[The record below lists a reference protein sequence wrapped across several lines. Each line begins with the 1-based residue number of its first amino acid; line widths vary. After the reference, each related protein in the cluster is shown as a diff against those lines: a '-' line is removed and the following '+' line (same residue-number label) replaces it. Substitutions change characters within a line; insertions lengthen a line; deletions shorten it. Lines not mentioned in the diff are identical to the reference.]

1 MAFHVAH
8 HSGPSIALPA
18 DAQPFVPIY
27 RDAAKVF
34 SVSPYLLMAV
44 HEDETQYS
52 TCTAPGCPSQH
63 GTTNGAGAAG
73 AMQFLTTTWP
83 AYANAYKGGLDG
95 HKINL
100 VTCQN
105 QETPA
110 GGQACANQLVQD
122 KVVAV
127 VLPFTGQ
134 GATEVPTITKAGIP
148 YITLSGASN
157 QELMTPGAYDLTGG
171 YPATLAAYAQSAKA
185 HGYSKF
191 AMLVSNVPAAIQGAE
206 LLGSLVFKNAGVGY
220 KVIPV
225 NPGTADVTPQLQAAV
240 SWGAK
245 AIGLTGDVTLCS
257 SFLKGYQTLGL
268 TEPKYVISTCLDPS
282 IFSTLGSVLGG
293 SYIDTTSNASS
304 AEPRCSSTSIGRAPS
319 RKPLPAVI
327 QSMTTA
333 GCQVCTASA
342 MTWSRSRS
350 FAATSGLGTSCPD
363 FHRDGW
369 LGETP
374 RVFASLLTPPTV
386 SMRNCA
392 RSADRQVGR
401 GLPGAGFLR
410 GVGVAAAVLIPR
422 VYPTI
427 TLRAT
432 ISMGNVT
439 FSGSSYRREL
449 PWNAYARAGGR

>member
-1 MAFHVAH
+1 VSVGIIIDGGGGNTVGSA
-8 HSGPSIALPA
+8 ALVQQG
-18 DAQPFVPIY
+18 AQ
-27 RDAAKVF
+27 
-34 SVSPYLLMAV
+34 MAV
-44 HEDETQYS
+44 
-52 TCTAPGCPSQH
+52 
-63 GTTNGAGAAG
+63 
-73 AMQFLTTTWP
+73 
-83 AYANAYKGGLDG
+83 AYANADKGGLDG
-95 HKINL
+95 HKISL
-100 VTCQN
+100 VVCQN

-157 QELMTPGAYDLTGG
+157 QELMTPGSYALTGG
-171 YPATLAAYAQSAKA
+171 YPATLGAYALSAKT

-268 TEPKYVISTCLDPS
+268 SEPKYVISTCLDPS

-304 AEPRCSSTSIGRAPS
+304 DEDALYAAITQKFAPSVNGNPNASAGQASGLIPVFSLLDIMSGYTGAVTPAAVKAQLALSTERTVPLSGGITYVCNGKAIPLLPSVCSAASAVGIVSSTGAI
-319 RKPLPAVI
+319 
-327 QSMTTA
+327 
-333 GCQVCTASA
+333 
-342 MTWSRSRS
+342 
-350 FAATSGLGTSCPD
+350 SGLQNYNP
-363 FHRDGW
+363 
-369 LGETP
+369 
-374 RVFASLLTPPTV
+374 
-386 SMRNCA
+386 
-392 RSADRQVGR
+392 SA
-401 GLPGAGFLR
+401 LFK
-410 GVGVAAAVLIPR
+410 
-422 VYPTI
+422 
-427 TLRAT
+427 
-432 ISMGNVT
+432 
-439 FSGSSYRREL
+439 E
-449 PWNAYARAGGR
+449 

>member
-1 MAFHVAH
+1 VVKARDGRIV
-8 HSGPSIALPA
+8 P
-18 DAQPFVPIY
+18 VPIRY
-27 RDAAKVF
+27 PVVLAGVAAAALLLTACSSSSSSSSPNSSTSATQSASAAAASALGTAQQATGSAV
-34 SVSPYLLMAV
+34 SVGVIVDGGGANTVGSAALVQQGAQMAV
-44 HEDETQYS
+44 
-52 TCTAPGCPSQH
+52 
-63 GTTNGAGAAG
+63 
-73 AMQFLTTTWP
+73 

-100 VTCQN
+100 VVCQN

-127 VLPFTGQ
+127 VVPFTGQ

-171 YPATLAAYAQSAKA
+171 YPATLGAYALSAKA

-257 SFLKGYQTLGL
+257 SFLKGY
-268 TEPKYVISTCLDPS
+268 
-282 IFSTLGSVLGG
+282 
-293 SYIDTTSNASS
+293 
-304 AEPRCSSTSIGRAPS
+304 R
-319 RKPLPAVI
+319 
-327 QSMTTA
+327 
-333 GCQVCTASA
+333 
-342 MTWSRSRS
+342 
-350 FAATSGLGTSCPD
+350 
-363 FHRDGW
+363 H
-369 LGETP
+369 
-374 RVFASLLTPPTV
+374 
-386 SMRNCA
+386 
-392 RSADRQVGR
+392 
-401 GLPGAGFLR
+401 
-410 GVGVAAAVLIPR
+410 
-422 VYPTI
+422 
-427 TLRAT
+427 
-432 ISMGNVT
+432 
-439 FSGSSYRREL
+439 
-449 PWNAYARAGGR
+449 

>member
-1 MAFHVAH
+1 VVKARDGRLAPIRYPVALAGAVAAALLLAACS
-8 HSGPSIALPA
+8 SGSSSDSSSSPSSGSTQSAAAANTALGTPKQA
-18 DAQPFVPIY
+18 TGSAVNVGMIIDGGGGNTVGSAPLVQQGAV
-27 RDAAKVF
+27 
-34 SVSPYLLMAV
+34 MAV
-44 HEDETQYS
+44 
-52 TCTAPGCPSQH
+52 
-63 GTTNGAGAAG
+63 
-73 AMQFLTTTWP
+73 

-95 HKINL
+95 HKINM
-100 VTCQN
+100 VFCQN

-157 QELMTPGAYDLTGG
+157 QELMTPGSYALTGG
-171 YPATLAAYAQSAKA
+171 YPATLGAYALSAKA

-206 LLGSLVFKNAGVGY
+206 LLGSLVFKNAGIGY

-282 IFSTLGSVLGG
+282 IFSTLSSELGG
-293 SYIDTTSNASS
+293 SYVDTTSNATAAENAQYAAITQKFAPSVNANPNSS
-304 AEPRCSSTSIGRAPS
+304 ANQAGGLIPVLSLVDIMAGYTGAVTPAAVKGQLALSTPRTVPLSGGITYVCNGKAIPLLPSVCSAASAVGTLSSTGAI
-319 RKPLPAVI
+319 
-327 QSMTTA
+327 
-333 GCQVCTASA
+333 
-342 MTWSRSRS
+342 
-350 FAATSGLGTSCPD
+350 SGLQNYNP
-363 FHRDGW
+363 
-369 LGETP
+369 
-374 RVFASLLTPPTV
+374 
-386 SMRNCA
+386 
-392 RSADRQVGR
+392 SALFV
-401 GLPGAGFLR
+401 
-410 GVGVAAAVLIPR
+410 
-422 VYPTI
+422 
-427 TLRAT
+427 
-432 ISMGNVT
+432 
-439 FSGSSYRREL
+439 E
-449 PWNAYARAGGR
+449 

>member
-1 MAFHVAH
+1 VVKARDGRIGPIPIRYPVVVAGVAATALLLAAC
-8 HSGPSIALPA
+8 SSSSSSSTSSPSSSSSQSATAAAASALGTP
-18 DAQPFVPIY
+18 
-27 RDAAKVF
+27 DAATGSAV
-34 SVSPYLLMAV
+34 SVGV
-44 HEDETQYS
+44 IVD
-52 TCTAPGCPSQH
+52 G
-63 GTTNGAGAAG
+63 GGAGAIGTAALVQQG
-73 AMQFLTTTWP
+73 AQMAV

-100 VTCQN
+100 VVCQN

-127 VLPFTGQ
+127 VVPFTGQ

-171 YPATLAAYAQSAKA
+171 YPATLGAYALSAKS

-206 LLGSLVFKNAGVGY
+206 LLGSLVFKNAGIAY

-225 NPGTADVTPQLQAAV
+225 NSGTADVTPQLQAAV

-282 IFSTLGSVLGG
+282 IFSTLGSELGG
-293 SYIDTTSNASS
+293 SYMDTTSNATSAEDALYAAITQKFAPTVNGNPNASAGQASGLIPVFSLLDIMSGYTGAVTPAAVKAQLALSTTRTVPLSGGITYLCNGKAIPLLPSVCSAASAVGTLSS
-304 AEPRCSSTSIGRAPS
+304 AG
-319 RKPLPAVI
+319 AV
-327 QSMTTA
+327 
-333 GCQVCTASA
+333 
-342 MTWSRSRS
+342 
-350 FAATSGLGTSCPD
+350 SGLQNYNPSPL
-363 FHRDGW
+363 FK
-369 LGETP
+369 E
-374 RVFASLLTPPTV
+374 
-386 SMRNCA
+386 
-392 RSADRQVGR
+392 
-401 GLPGAGFLR
+401 
-410 GVGVAAAVLIPR
+410 
-422 VYPTI
+422 
-427 TLRAT
+427 
-432 ISMGNVT
+432 
-439 FSGSSYRREL
+439 
-449 PWNAYARAGGR
+449 

>member
-1 MAFHVAH
+1 VVKARDGRIV
-8 HSGPSIALPA
+8 P
-18 DAQPFVPIY
+18 VPIRY
-27 RDAAKVF
+27 PVVLAGVAAAALLLTACSSSSSSSSPNSSSSATQSASAAAASALGTPQQATGSAV
-34 SVSPYLLMAV
+34 SVGVIVDGGGANTVGSAALVQQGAQMAV
-44 HEDETQYS
+44 
-52 TCTAPGCPSQH
+52 
-63 GTTNGAGAAG
+63 
-73 AMQFLTTTWP
+73 

-100 VTCQN
+100 VVCQN

-127 VLPFTGQ
+127 VVPFTGQ

-171 YPATLAAYAQSAKA
+171 YPATLGAYALSAKA

-268 TEPKYVISTCLDPS
+268 TQPKYVISTCLDPS

-293 SYIDTTSNASS
+293 SYIDTTSNATP
-304 AEPRCSSTSIGRAPS
+304 AEDALYAAITKKFAPS
-319 RKPLPAVI
+319 VNGNPN
-327 QSMTTA
+327 
-333 GCQVCTASA
+333 ASA
-342 MTWSRSRS
+342 GQ
-350 FAATSGLGTSCPD
+350 ASGLIP
-363 FHRDGW
+363 
-369 LGETP
+369 
-374 RVFASLLTPPTV
+374 VFSLLDIMSGYTGAVTP
-386 SMRNCA
+386 
-392 RSADRQVGR
+392 
-401 GLPGAGFLR
+401 
-410 GVGVAAAVLIPR
+410 AAVKAQLALSTEHTVPLSGG
-422 VYPTI
+422 I
-427 TLRAT
+427 TYVCNGKAIALLPSVCSAASAVGT
-432 ISMGNVT
+432 LSAAGAV
-439 FSGSSYRREL
+439 SGLQNYNPSALFKE
-449 PWNAYARAGGR
+449 

>member
-1 MAFHVAH
+1 VVKARDGRLAPIRYPVVLAGTAAAALLLAACS
-8 HSGPSIALPA
+8 SGSSSSPSSSSTQSASAANSALGTPRQA
-18 DAQPFVPIY
+18 TGSAV
-27 RDAAKVF
+27 
-34 SVSPYLLMAV
+34 SVGIIV
-44 HEDETQYS
+44 D
-52 TCTAPGCPSQH
+52 G
-63 GTTNGAGAAG
+63 GGAGAIGTAPLVQQG
-73 AMQFLTTTWP
+73 AEMGV

-100 VTCQN
+100 VVCQN

-122 KVVAV
+122 KVIAV
-127 VLPFTGQ
+127 VLPFTGE

-171 YPATLAAYAQSAKA
+171 FPATLGAYALSAKA

-268 TEPKYVISTCLDPS
+268 SEPKYVISTCLDPS
-282 IFSTLGSVLGG
+282 IFSTLGTELSG
-293 SYIDTTSNASS
+293 SYVDTTSNATSADDALYAAITKKFAPSVNPNPNSS
-304 AEPRCSSTSIGRAPS
+304 ANQASGLIPVLSLLNIMTGYTGAVTPAAVKGQLALPTQRTVPLSGGITFVCDGKAIPLLPSVCSAESAVGTLSSTGAI
-319 RKPLPAVI
+319 
-327 QSMTTA
+327 
-333 GCQVCTASA
+333 
-342 MTWSRSRS
+342 
-350 FAATSGLGTSCPD
+350 SGLQNYNP
-363 FHRDGW
+363 
-369 LGETP
+369 
-374 RVFASLLTPPTV
+374 
-386 SMRNCA
+386 
-392 RSADRQVGR
+392 SA
-401 GLPGAGFLR
+401 LF
-410 GVGVAAAVLIPR
+410 
-422 VYPTI
+422 T
-427 TLRAT
+427 
-432 ISMGNVT
+432 
-439 FSGSSYRREL
+439 E
-449 PWNAYARAGGR
+449 